1 MVKLIMNKYFAINQK
16 SLADA
21 LVFLG
26 FNYLKFD
33 DEKYGKIYSFVNSD
47 KLQESIHELNKLKI
61 MINN

>member
-1 MVKLIMNKYFAINQK
+1 MNKYFAINQK